1 MESDIVKFVRLTTG
15 EDLIT
20 QVTEFISDDDHH
32 YVLMSP
38 MKILYLTGKTG
49 SMTISLMQ
57 WVFNRICDKQTF
69 TIYPEDV
76 LMVADATD
84 DIIEYYWDSISFYD
98 DMTQTKKEERESSF
112 IEAELD
118 DKSIDDDTARDMI
131 TEMLET
137 IRKDRGKLH

>member
-49 SMTISLMQ
+49 SMTISIMQ

-98 DMTQTKKEERESSF
+98 DMTETKKEERESSF
-112 IEAELD
+112 IKAELD

>member
-1 MESDIVKFVRLTTG
+1 MEESTVKFVRLTTG
-15 EDLIT
+15 EDLIS

-38 MKILYLTGKTG
+38 MKILYLSGKTG

-57 WVFNRICDKQTF
+57 WVFNRICDNQTF

-76 LMVADATD
+76 LMVSDATE

-98 DMTQTKKEERESSF
+98 DMTETKKTERESGF

-118 DKSIDDDTARDMI
+118 DKSVDDDTARDMI
-131 TEMLET
+131 TELLESF
-137 IRKDRGKLH
+137 RKDRGKLH

>member
-84 DIIEYYWDSISFYD
+84 DIIEYYWDSIPFYD

>member
-49 SMTISLMQ
+49 SMTISIMQ

>member
-1 MESDIVKFVRLTTG
+1 MEVDTVKFIRLTTG

-38 MKILYLTGKTG
+38 MKILYLAGKRG
-49 SMTISLMQ
+49 SMTISIMQ

-84 DIIEYYWDSISFYD
+84 DIIEYYWDSISYYED
-98 DMTQTKKEERESSF
+98 ADQIKKKEGGGSF

-118 DKSIDDDTARDMI
+118 DKSIDDDEARDMI
-131 TEMLET
+131 TEMLESF
-137 IRKDRGKLH
+137 RKDRGKLH

>member
-1 MESDIVKFVRLTTG
+1 MESDTVKFVRLTTG
-15 EDLIT
+15 EDLIS

-38 MKILYLTGKTG
+38 MKILYLSGKTG

-76 LMVADATD
+76 LMVSDATE

-98 DMTQTKKEERESSF
+98 DMTETKKTERESGF

-118 DKSIDDDTARDMI
+118 DKSVDDDTARDMI
-131 TEMLET
+131 TELLESF
-137 IRKDRGKLH
+137 RKDRGKLH